1 MVCPEE
7 EEKPSAPQPVKVFD
21 AGDRLLLSGTNAEEV
36 QQALDRHVERGA
48 KVVTRLCQV
57 GRSWTAACTLPPK
70 PGSADDTTT
79 LSLAEIRKAAVQE
92 ARYDTNDG
100 CRIEELGLKRM
111 VFGPSRLAL
120 ERRIEHLQQ
129 FGAQLL
135 GEIEQ
140 IDEEWVAVLDMGAG
154 SAYRK

>member
-1 MVCPEE
+1 VLKML
-7 EEKPSAPQPVKVFD
+7 D
-21 AGDRLLLSGTNAEEV
+21 AGDRILLSGSSAEEV
-36 QQALDRHVERGA
+36 QQALDRQVERGA
-48 KVVTRLCQV
+48 KVVTPPCQV
-57 GRSWTAACTLPPK
+57 GRTWTAACTLPPK
-70 PGSADDTTT
+70 AGPADDTTT
-79 LSLAEIRKAAVQE
+79 LSLAEIEKAAVQ
-92 ARYDTNDG
+92 AATYDTNDG

-111 VFGPSRLAL
+111 VFGPSRVAV
-120 ERRIEHLQQ
+120 ERRIEYLRQ